1 MAENGKSGYQQILD
15 GYEKLAPLQRKV
27 ADFILTNIDSVIYFP
42 LSKLVAS
49 IGVSQATIVRFAQQ
63 LGYQGF
69 NEFRDSLFGYYREYL
84 SPEGR
89 MKHSIEGLEKEAATY
104 ESVTRRE
111 IAYLEKSSRSID
123 ARAFAEAV
131 RAICRAETVYAFGV
145 GPDEHL
151 ARHLSF
157 RLRRLKVRCELV
169 ADSGRNLF
177 EHLLLAGGRDLAV
190 AYVFAKPSADSRRF
204 MAVLAEKK
212 TPIVLITDMINPPA
226 LRLATHVLCAE
237 RGPLGTFPSPLVPMA
252 VTNALLIGV
261 AERLEERSVQA
272 LKELGDLRERY
283 LYSDDYRR

>member
-1 MAENGKSGYQQILD
+1 MAANGKNGYQQILD
-15 GYEKLAPLQRKV
+15 EYEKLSPLHRKV
-27 ADFILTNIDSVIYFP
+27 ADYILTNIDSVIYFP
-42 LSKLVAS
+42 VSKLVSS

-69 NEFRDSLFGYYREYL
+69 NEFRDSLFAYYREYL

-104 ESVTRRE
+104 ESITRRE
-111 IAYLEKSSRSID
+111 IAHLEKSIRSID
-123 ARAFAEAV
+123 GRVFFDAV
-131 RAICRAETVYAFGV
+131 RSICRAETVYVFGV

-151 ARHLSF
+151 ACHLNF
-157 RLRRLKVRCELV
+157 RLRRLKIRCQLV

-177 EHLLLAGGRDLAV
+177 EHLLLAGERDLAV
-190 AYVFAKPSADSRRF
+190 AYVFAKPSNDSRRF
-204 MAVLAEKK
+204 MGVLSEKK

-226 LRLATHVLCAE
+226 IRMATHVLCAE

-252 VTNALLIGV
+252 VTNALIIGV
-261 AERLEERSVQA
+261 AEQLEERSIQA
-272 LKELGDLRERY
+272 LKELGDLRERF